1 MISKSLE
8 SIEEN
13 IKSIPYILVKK
24 VIDKEKGV
32 MSILSEEKNIK
43 QSYVEETLKDVQNL
57 NCKDIDEYNMVSF
70 PEIAVEKTVNQEID
84 NSEVNMQREEE
95 AKVSNLKKSLQH
107 YRI

>member
-1 MISKSLE
+1 
-8 SIEEN
+8 
-13 IKSIPYILVKK
+13 
-24 VIDKEKGV
+24 
-32 MSILSEEKNIK
+32 
-43 QSYVEETLKDVQNL
+43 
-57 NCKDIDEYNMVSF
+57 MVSF